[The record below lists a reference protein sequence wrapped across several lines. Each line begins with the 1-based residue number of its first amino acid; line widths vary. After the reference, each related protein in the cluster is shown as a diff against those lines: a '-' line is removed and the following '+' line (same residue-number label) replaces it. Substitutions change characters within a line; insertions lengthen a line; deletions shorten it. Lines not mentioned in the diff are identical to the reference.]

1 MKAREG
7 LNDMKSGWMKGT
19 MILTITAFFVKL
31 LSLLYKVPYQ
41 NISGDE
47 GLYVFQ
53 QVYPLIGIYTTLN
66 GVVLPTIISELLL
79 THQYSE
85 DVKRYIKN
93 SLWIFGLVSFVGLF
107 LGSHFIAYT
116 MGDMQLTWII
126 RVVASAFLL
135 IPIISYWRGVA
146 QTRANT
152 IQVVAYSTTIEQ
164 LIRVGAIIFAL
175 VMIQGQNIYRLAYFA
190 YLGGLF
196 GPLLAI
202 VYLFAKHLDDQPQI
216 YLKMKRRPRFLKKSI
231 YLFLSAGILIIFQ
244 LIDSFFVFNSLV
256 NSGVPSLEA
265 MALKGSFDRGLPI
278 VQTATVF
285 TGAIVS
291 STVPQMVGLR
301 ESKERKK
308 VFNTS
313 LFMVIALSIPACV
326 GLFNV
331 VDELNIALFKDN
343 GGIDALRLLTLQ
355 VLFYPFI
362 FLCMAIMQQE
372 EQYTKLLIS
381 VLGGV
386 LVKISLTA
394 PLTSSLGISGT
405 AIASVASLGI
415 MALINLYQFR
425 KMIYKSSFINLLKVG
440 FSSAG
445 IWLVLTYIEP
455 QIPKI
460 LSGLDD
466 VRVYNMISLAI
477 QALAGILV
485 YAVLMGIFLMTSQA
499 ATKRSRRRKQKQKRQ
514 QAQAKAQSV
523 RSGAE

>member
-1 MKAREG
+1 
-7 LNDMKSGWMKGT
+7 MKSGWMKGT

-53 QVYPLIGIYTTLN
+53 QIYPLIGVYTTLN
-66 GVVLPTIISELLL
+66 GVVLPKIISELLL

-85 DVKRYIKN
+85 DIKRYIKN

-107 LGSHFIAYT
+107 LGSHLIAYT
-116 MGDMQLTWII
+116 MGDMQLTWIV
-126 RVVASAFLL
+126 RVVALAFLL
-135 IPIISYWRGVA
+135 IPTISYWRGVA

-152 IQVVAYSTTIEQ
+152 LQVVAYSTTIEQ
-164 LIRVGAIIFAL
+164 LIRVAAIIFAL
-175 VMIQGQNIYRLAYFA
+175 IMIQGQNIYRLAYFA

-202 VYLFAKHLDDQPQI
+202 VYLFVKHLDDQPQI
-216 YLKMKRRPRFLKKSI
+216 FLKMKRRPRFLKKSI

-256 NSGVPSLEA
+256 NSGIPSLEA
-265 MALKGSFDRGLPI
+265 MGLKGSFDRGLPI

-291 STVPQMVGLR
+291 STVPQLAGLR
-301 ESKERKK
+301 DEKERKK

-313 LFMVIALSIPACV
+313 LFMVIALSVPACV

-343 GGIDALRLLTLQ
+343 SGIEALRLLTLQ
-355 VLFYPFI
+355 VFFYPFI

-386 LVKISLTA
+386 LVKVALTA
-394 PLTSSLGISGT
+394 PLTTSLGISGT
-405 AIASVASLGI
+405 AIASVASLGV

-425 KMIYKSSFINLLKVG
+425 KMMYKTSFVNFLKVS
-440 FSSAG
+440 FSTAG
-445 IWLVLTYIEP
+445 LWLVLTYIEP
-455 QIPKI
+455 QIPKL

-466 VRVYNMISLAI
+466 VRIYNMISLVI
-477 QALAGILV
+477 QVLAGVLV
-485 YAVLMGIFLMTSQA
+485 YAVLMGVFLMTSQA
-499 ATKRSRRRKQKQKRQ
+499 ASRRSRKRKQK
-514 QAQAKAQSV
+514 AKKKKA
-523 RSGAE
+523 RSQVKPVQTEIE

>member
-1 MKAREG
+1 
-7 LNDMKSGWMKGT
+7 MKSGWMKGT

>member
-1 MKAREG
+1 
-7 LNDMKSGWMKGT
+7 MKSGWMKGT

-53 QVYPLIGIYTTLN
+53 QIYPLIGVYTTLN

-85 DVKRYIKN
+85 DIKRYIKN

-107 LGSHFIAYT
+107 LGSHLIAYT
-116 MGDMQLTWII
+116 MGDMQLTWIV
-126 RVVASAFLL
+126 RVVALAFLL
-135 IPIISYWRGVA
+135 IPTISYWRGVA

-152 IQVVAYSTTIEQ
+152 LQVVAYSTTIEQ
-164 LIRVGAIIFAL
+164 LIRVAAIIFAL
-175 VMIQGQNIYRLAYFA
+175 IMIQGQNIYRLAYFA

-256 NSGVPSLEA
+256 NSGIPSLEA
-265 MALKGSFDRGLPI
+265 MSLKGSFDRGLPI

-291 STVPQMVGLR
+291 STVPQLAGLR
-301 ESKERKK
+301 DEKERKK

-313 LFMVIALSIPACV
+313 LFMVIALSVPACV

-343 GGIDALRLLTLQ
+343 SGIEALRLLTLQ
-355 VLFYPFI
+355 VFFYPFI

-386 LVKISLTA
+386 LVKVALTA
-394 PLTSSLGISGT
+394 PLTTSLGISGT
-405 AIASVASLGI
+405 AIASVASLGV

-425 KMIYKSSFINLLKVG
+425 KMMYKTSFVNFLKVS
-440 FSSAG
+440 FSTAG
-445 IWLVLTYIEP
+445 LWLVLTYIEP
-455 QIPKI
+455 QIPKL

-466 VRVYNMISLAI
+466 VRIYNMISLVI
-477 QALAGILV
+477 QVLAGVLV
-485 YAVLMGIFLMTSQA
+485 YAVLMGVFLMTSQA
-499 ATKRSRRRKQKQKRQ
+499 ASRRSRKRKQK
-514 QAQAKAQSV
+514 AKKKKA
-523 RSGAE
+523 RSQVKPVQTEIE

>member
-1 MKAREG
+1 
-7 LNDMKSGWMKGT
+7 MKSGWMKGT

-126 RVVASAFLL
+126 RVVALAFLL

-381 VLGGV
+381 VLGGD
-386 LVKISLTA
+386 LEK
-394 PLTSSLGISGT
+394 
-405 AIASVASLGI
+405 
-415 MALINLYQFR
+415 
-425 KMIYKSSFINLLKVG
+425 
-440 FSSAG
+440 
-445 IWLVLTYIEP
+445 
-455 QIPKI
+455 
-460 LSGLDD
+460 
-466 VRVYNMISLAI
+466 
-477 QALAGILV
+477 
-485 YAVLMGIFLMTSQA
+485 
-499 ATKRSRRRKQKQKRQ
+499 
-514 QAQAKAQSV
+514 
-523 RSGAE
+523 

>member
-1 MKAREG
+1 
-7 LNDMKSGWMKGT
+7 MKSGWMKGT

-53 QVYPLIGIYTTLN
+53 QIYPLIGVYTTLN

-85 DVKRYIKN
+85 DIKRYIKN

-107 LGSHFIAYT
+107 LGSHLIAYT
-116 MGDMQLTWII
+116 MGDMQLTWIV
-126 RVVASAFLL
+126 RVVALAFLL
-135 IPIISYWRGVA
+135 IPTISYWRGVA

-152 IQVVAYSTTIEQ
+152 LQVVAYSTTIEQ
-164 LIRVGAIIFAL
+164 LIRVAAIIFAL
-175 VMIQGQNIYRLAYFA
+175 IMIQGQNIYRLA

-216 YLKMKRRPRFLKKSI
+216 FLKMKRRPRFLKKSI

-256 NSGVPSLEA
+256 NSGIPSLEA
-265 MALKGSFDRGLPI
+265 MSLKGSFDRGLPI

-291 STVPQMVGLR
+291 STVPQLAGLR
-301 ESKERKK
+301 DEKERKK

-313 LFMVIALSIPACV
+313 LFMVIALSVPACV

-343 GGIDALRLLTLQ
+343 SGIEALRLLTLQ
-355 VLFYPFI
+355 VFFYPFI

-386 LVKISLTA
+386 LVKVALTA
-394 PLTSSLGISGT
+394 PLTTSLGISGT
-405 AIASVASLGI
+405 AIASVASLGV

-425 KMIYKSSFINLLKVG
+425 KMMYKTSFVNFLKVS
-440 FSSAG
+440 FSTAG
-445 IWLVLTYIEP
+445 LWLVLTYIEP
-455 QIPKI
+455 QIPKL

-466 VRVYNMISLAI
+466 VRIYNMISLVI
-477 QALAGILV
+477 QVLAGVLV
-485 YAVLMGIFLMTSQA
+485 YAVLMGVFLMTSQA
-499 ATKRSRRRKQKQKRQ
+499 ASRRSRKRKQK
-514 QAQAKAQSV
+514 AKKKKA
-523 RSGAE
+523 RSQVKPVQTEIE

>member
-1 MKAREG
+1 
-7 LNDMKSGWMKGT
+7 MKSGWMKGT

-53 QVYPLIGIYTTLN
+53 QIYPLIGVYTTLN

-85 DVKRYIKN
+85 DIKRYIKN

-107 LGSHFIAYT
+107 LGSHLIAYT
-116 MGDMQLTWII
+116 MGDMQLTWIV
-126 RVVASAFLL
+126 RVVALAFLL
-135 IPIISYWRGVA
+135 IPTISYWRGVA

-152 IQVVAYSTTIEQ
+152 LQVVAYSTTIEQ
-164 LIRVGAIIFAL
+164 LIRVAAIIFAL
-175 VMIQGQNIYRLAYFA
+175 IMIQGQNIYRLAYFA

-216 YLKMKRRPRFLKKSI
+216 FLKMKRRPRFLKKSI

-256 NSGVPSLEA
+256 NSGIPSLEA
-265 MALKGSFDRGLPI
+265 MSLKGSFDRGLPI

-291 STVPQMVGLR
+291 STVPQLAGLR
-301 ESKERKK
+301 DEKERKK

-313 LFMVIALSIPACV
+313 LFMVIALSVPACV

-343 GGIDALRLLTLQ
+343 SGIEALRLLTLQ
-355 VLFYPFI
+355 VFFYPFI

-386 LVKISLTA
+386 LVKVALTA
-394 PLTSSLGISGT
+394 PLTTSLGISGT
-405 AIASVASLGI
+405 AIASVASLGV

-425 KMIYKSSFINLLKVG
+425 KMMYKTSFVNFLKVS
-440 FSSAG
+440 FSTAG
-445 IWLVLTYIEP
+445 LWLVLTYIEP
-455 QIPKI
+455 QIPKL

-466 VRVYNMISLAI
+466 VRIYNMISLVI
-477 QALAGILV
+477 QVLAGVLV
-485 YAVLMGIFLMTSQA
+485 YAVLMGVFLMTSQA
-499 ATKRSRRRKQKQKRQ
+499 ASRRSRKRKQK
-514 QAQAKAQSV
+514 AKKKKA
-523 RSGAE
+523 RSQVKPVQTEIE

>member
-1 MKAREG
+1 
-7 LNDMKSGWMKGT
+7 MKGT

-126 RVVASAFLL
+126 RVVALAFLL

>member
-1 MKAREG
+1 
-7 LNDMKSGWMKGT
+7 MKSGWMKGT

-53 QVYPLIGIYTTLN
+53 QIYPLIGVYTTLN

-85 DVKRYIKN
+85 DIKRYIKN

-107 LGSHFIAYT
+107 LGSHLIAYT
-116 MGDMQLTWII
+116 MGDMQLTWIV
-126 RVVASAFLL
+126 RVVALAFLL
-135 IPIISYWRGVA
+135 IPTISYWRGVA

-152 IQVVAYSTTIEQ
+152 LQVVAYSTTIEQ
-164 LIRVGAIIFAL
+164 LIRVAAIIFAL
-175 VMIQGQNIYRLAYFA
+175 IIIQGHNIYRLAYFA

-216 YLKMKRRPRFLKKSI
+216 FLKMKRRPRFLKKSI

-256 NSGVPSLEA
+256 NSGIPSLEA
-265 MALKGSFDRGLPI
+265 MSLKGSFDRGLPI

-291 STVPQMVGLR
+291 STVPQLAGLR
-301 ESKERKK
+301 DEKERKK

-313 LFMVIALSIPACV
+313 LFMVIALSVPACV

-343 GGIDALRLLTLQ
+343 SGIEALRLLTLQ
-355 VLFYPFI
+355 VFFYPFI

-386 LVKISLTA
+386 LVKVALTA
-394 PLTSSLGISGT
+394 PLTTSLGISGT
-405 AIASVASLGI
+405 AIASVASLGV

-425 KMIYKSSFINLLKVG
+425 KMMYKTSFVNFLKVS
-440 FSSAG
+440 FSTAG
-445 IWLVLTYIEP
+445 LWLVLTYIEP
-455 QIPKI
+455 QIPKL

-466 VRVYNMISLAI
+466 VRIYNMISLVI
-477 QALAGILV
+477 QVLAGVLV
-485 YAVLMGIFLMTSQA
+485 YAVLMGVFLMTSQA
-499 ATKRSRRRKQKQKRQ
+499 ASRRSRKRKQK
-514 QAQAKAQSV
+514 AKKKKA
-523 RSGAE
+523 RSQVKPVQTEIE

>member
-1 MKAREG
+1 
-7 LNDMKSGWMKGT
+7 
-19 MILTITAFFVKL
+19 
-31 LSLLYKVPYQ
+31 
-41 NISGDE
+41 
-47 GLYVFQ
+47 
-53 QVYPLIGIYTTLN
+53 
-66 GVVLPTIISELLL
+66 
-79 THQYSE
+79 
-85 DVKRYIKN
+85 
-93 SLWIFGLVSFVGLF
+93 
-107 LGSHFIAYT
+107 
-116 MGDMQLTWII
+116 
-126 RVVASAFLL
+126 
-135 IPIISYWRGVA
+135 
-146 QTRANT
+146 
-152 IQVVAYSTTIEQ
+152 
-164 LIRVGAIIFAL
+164 
-175 VMIQGQNIYRLAYFA
+175 
-190 YLGGLF
+190 
-196 GPLLAI
+196 
-202 VYLFAKHLDDQPQI
+202 
-216 YLKMKRRPRFLKKSI
+216 
-231 YLFLSAGILIIFQ
+231 
-244 LIDSFFVFNSLV
+244 
-256 NSGVPSLEA
+256 

>member
-1 MKAREG
+1 
-7 LNDMKSGWMKGT
+7 MKSGWMKGT

-126 RVVASAFLL
+126 RVVALAFLL

-175 VMIQGQNIYRLAYFA
+175 VMIQGQNIYRLAYFS

>member
-1 MKAREG
+1 
-7 LNDMKSGWMKGT
+7 MKSGWMKGT

-53 QVYPLIGIYTTLN
+53 QIYPLIGVYTTLN

-85 DVKRYIKN
+85 DIKRYIKN

-107 LGSHFIAYT
+107 LGSHLIAYT
-116 MGDMQLTWII
+116 MGDMQLTWIV
-126 RVVASAFLL
+126 RVVALAFLL
-135 IPIISYWRGVA
+135 IPTISYWRGVA

-152 IQVVAYSTTIEQ
+152 LQVVAYSTTIEQ
-164 LIRVGAIIFAL
+164 LIRVAAIIFAL
-175 VMIQGQNIYRLAYFA
+175 IMIQGQNIYRLAYFA

-202 VYLFAKHLDDQPQI
+202 VYLFVKHLDDQPQI
-216 YLKMKRRPRFLKKSI
+216 FLKMKRRPRLLKKSI

-256 NSGVPSLEA
+256 NSGIPSLEA
-265 MALKGSFDRGLPI
+265 MGLKGSFDRGLPI

-291 STVPQMVGLR
+291 STVPQLAGLR
-301 ESKERKK
+301 DEKERKK

-313 LFMVIALSIPACV
+313 LFMVIALSVPACV

-343 GGIDALRLLTLQ
+343 SGIEALRLLTLQ
-355 VLFYPFI
+355 VFFYPFI

-386 LVKISLTA
+386 LVKVALTA
-394 PLTSSLGISGT
+394 PLTTSLGISGT
-405 AIASVASLGI
+405 AIASVASLGV

-425 KMIYKSSFINLLKVG
+425 KMMYKTSFVNFLKVS
-440 FSSAG
+440 FSTAG
-445 IWLVLTYIEP
+445 LWLVLTYIEP
-455 QIPKI
+455 QIPKL

-466 VRVYNMISLAI
+466 VRIYNMISLVI
-477 QALAGILV
+477 QVLAGVLV
-485 YAVLMGIFLMTSQA
+485 YAVLMGVFLMTSQA
-499 ATKRSRRRKQKQKRQ
+499 ASRRSRKRKQK
-514 QAQAKAQSV
+514 AKKKKA
-523 RSGAE
+523 RSQVKPVQTEIE

>member
-1 MKAREG
+1 
-7 LNDMKSGWMKGT
+7 
-19 MILTITAFFVKL
+19 
-31 LSLLYKVPYQ
+31 
-41 NISGDE
+41 
-47 GLYVFQ
+47 
-53 QVYPLIGIYTTLN
+53 
-66 GVVLPTIISELLL
+66 
-79 THQYSE
+79 
-85 DVKRYIKN
+85 
-93 SLWIFGLVSFVGLF
+93 
-107 LGSHFIAYT
+107 

-126 RVVASAFLL
+126 RVVALAFLL

>member
-1 MKAREG
+1 MQPPGSQR
-7 LNDMKSGWMKGT
+7 L
-19 MILTITAFFVKL
+19 
-31 LSLLYKVPYQ
+31 
-41 NISGDE
+41 SGDE

>member
-1 MKAREG
+1 
-7 LNDMKSGWMKGT
+7 MKSGWMKGT

-126 RVVASAFLL
+126 RVVALAFLL

-405 AIASVASLGI
+405 AIASVASRGI

>member
-1 MKAREG
+1 
-7 LNDMKSGWMKGT
+7 MKSGWMKGT
-19 MILTITAFFVKL
+19 MILSITAFIVKL

-53 QVYPLIGIYTTLN
+53 QIYPLIGVYTTLN

-85 DVKRYIKN
+85 DIKRYIKN

-107 LGSHFIAYT
+107 LGSHLIAYT
-116 MGDMQLTWII
+116 MGDMQLTWIV
-126 RVVASAFLL
+126 RVVALAFLL
-135 IPIISYWRGVA
+135 IPTISYWRGVA

-152 IQVVAYSTTIEQ
+152 LQVVAYSTTIEQ
-164 LIRVGAIIFAL
+164 LIRVAAIIFAL
-175 VMIQGQNIYRLAYFA
+175 IMIQGQNIYRLAYFA

-216 YLKMKRRPRFLKKSI
+216 FLKMKRRPRFLKKSI

-256 NSGVPSLEA
+256 NSGIPSLEA
-265 MALKGSFDRGLPI
+265 MSLKGSFDRGLPI

-291 STVPQMVGLR
+291 STVPQLAGLR
-301 ESKERKK
+301 DEKERKK

-313 LFMVIALSIPACV
+313 LFMVIALSVPACV

-343 GGIDALRLLTLQ
+343 SGIEALRLLTLQ
-355 VLFYPFI
+355 VFFYPFI

-386 LVKISLTA
+386 LVKVALTA
-394 PLTSSLGISGT
+394 PLTTSLGISGT
-405 AIASVASLGI
+405 AIASVASLGV

-425 KMIYKSSFINLLKVG
+425 KMMYKTSFVNFLKVS
-440 FSSAG
+440 FSTAG
-445 IWLVLTYIEP
+445 LWLVLTYIEP
-455 QIPKI
+455 QIPKL

-466 VRVYNMISLAI
+466 VRIYNMISLVI
-477 QALAGILV
+477 QVLAGVLV
-485 YAVLMGIFLMTSQA
+485 YAVLMGVFLMTSQA
-499 ATKRSRRRKQKQKRQ
+499 ASRRSRKRKQK
-514 QAQAKAQSV
+514 AKKKKA
-523 RSGAE
+523 RSQVKPVQTEIE